1 MGDENAREG
10 RRERGKRSR
19 VKSEKKME
27 SHVVGDGGKKGGEEG
42 VKGAKSGS

>member
-10 RRERGKRSR
+10 RKDRGNRNG
-19 VKSEKKME
+19 VKSKEEME
-27 SHVVGDGGKKGGEEG
+27 SQGVGDGGKKGGEEG